1 MRAITQ
7 RFDHDP
13 IGDPLMGE
21 LLSEFKTNSI
31 IEANGPLI
39 KSGYRQPRCRA
50 LKGGLCEVQYRL
62 KNYCAKPSTG

>member
-1 MRAITQ
+1 
-7 RFDHDP
+7 
-13 IGDPLMGE
+13 MGE
-21 LLSEFKTNSI
+21 LLCEFKTNSI